1 MTKDGIS
8 FPQPRHGQKL
18 FRRDANGGAGR
29 AGTDTGRAA
38 GDAGAHAAFD
48 RLLRS
53 LRRDPRLGP
62 FLGRFARPGAQSRQ
76 HPSDQLP
83 LLRRPLVD
91 ADAAL
96 GTVAL
101 AISAVVARIVDPHLA
116 VRPSMAGACNA
127 GTTTK

>member
-38 GDAGAHAAFD
+38 GDAGTHLAFE

-62 FLGRFARPGAQSRQ
+62 FLWRFARAWAQP
-76 HPSDQLP
+76 HPHLREPDYR
-83 LLRRPLVD
+83 LRR
-91 ADAAL
+91 
-96 GTVAL
+96 
-101 AISAVVARIVDPHLA
+101 SIVT
-116 VRPSMAGACNA
+116 AGDDT
-127 GTTTK
+127 GSSVLR